1 MGKSRI
7 KPTELSFAG
16 QVISWIMEQISHG
29 GLPFRNALNDASL
42 YGLPTAKFPDVL
54 LTLDDA
60 GEQPFCSW
68 ELKTPSTDV
77 RDSKLLANAV
87 EKARVLK
94 VNYFVTWNMSS
105 AIIWQTPSRGPVE
118 ESHKRRE
125 YGPIPQI
132 SSAADIQDKV
142 KYLRLKELCARLL
155 LDLGRLYDD
164 ASVNLNHADT
174 TVFVSMLSK
183 AAEDLWGPIY
193 EAIKKQR
200 SNRQFDSRLE
210 AWAKKQGVNKYDTNF
225 YKTLARQVVYRLI
238 AKILFYQTLRRYR
251 LDLPV
256 MKLEGTPPRQL
267 ASKLADIF
275 QKARDVDFQAVFEP
289 DITDEIQFTRP
300 AADVLI
306 ELVGHLNEYTFEQMP
321 LDVIGRV
328 FEQLIPPEVR
338 HSLGQYFTREDL
350 VDFIIAFCVRNHD
363 DHVLDPTCGTGTF
376 LIRAYDRL
384 KRMADKSHHELLTQ
398 LWGVDIARFPAQLT
412 TINLFRQNL
421 ADYRNFPRIV
431 SKDFFEVAPGDE
443 FDFPP
448 PRVGIDVSH
457 TEKEKIPV
465 FDAIV
470 GNFPYIRQ
478 ELIERSNRGYKEQ
491 LKRVLW
497 DDWRRD
503 YPQLFQDHELSLSGQ
518 ADIYAYLF
526 FHTAVHLK
534 VGGRMGIVV
543 SNAWLNVAY
552 GYELQKFFLNKFKI
566 IAIVESRC
574 EPWFEDVAINTVFVI
589 LERCDDADQR
599 DEHRAKFVKLKKP
612 LAEIFPQDL
621 AIDAARRWSYVQEL
635 VDRIEGIG
643 PANSPAAR
651 QGAHKIFGPVNSK
664 YVKLPE
670 IDSYEDSDIR
680 VRAIRQG
687 DLRTQVETADRTV
700 KWGPH
705 LRAPD
710 VYFDLLQTCADKLV
724 PLGEVAEVRRGITT
738 GINEFFYLTPEQI
751 KHWKIEKQFLKPV
764 IRSSKECPSLIVNEK
779 NLKYKVFCCNKPKS
793 QLAGTNAL
801 RYIRWGERKLPG
813 SGKRWSDVPSVQGR
827 PNWYTL
833 PLHEPG
839 PILMTRIDNDCLRAI
854 SNPDGTLVDCNLA
867 EITPNDKSLTKGLLV
882 YLNSNPA
889 FLQRELL
896 GRANLGDGALKFE
909 VMDFPGIMVPNADVL
924 RRLERACGKDLDRI
938 ARRSVPPI
946 SKQKKD
952 KTRQAINIKLLE
964 LLGYGRREAK
974 KVAEELADGVS
985 LLVYERLNLPKSRK
999 RRIAAREKRDIEQL
1013 VETVEQKVLPNGV
1026 RRFPEAFVRGR
1037 VAWEDVPVP
1046 SEPLRIGDH
1055 GIGVC
1060 QMVLPD
1066 ETVFTETS
1074 FDRARAICYAQRNH
1088 PGELVVKIPRNEI
1101 ARLKALKDYV
1111 KYVQQ
1116 VREELYRTF
1125 MALSGEV
1132 NLSENLTN
1140 RVLEEYGLD
1149 LSD

>member
-1 MGKSRI
+1 
-7 KPTELSFAG
+7 
-16 QVISWIMEQISHG
+16 
-29 GLPFRNALNDASL
+29 
-42 YGLPTAKFPDVL
+42 
-54 LTLDDA
+54 
-60 GEQPFCSW
+60 
-68 ELKTPSTDV
+68 
-77 RDSKLLANAV
+77 
-87 EKARVLK
+87 
-94 VNYFVTWNMSS
+94 
-105 AIIWQTPSRGPVE
+105 
-118 ESHKRRE
+118 
-125 YGPIPQI
+125 
-132 SSAADIQDKV
+132 
-142 KYLRLKELCARLL
+142 
-155 LDLGRLYDD
+155 
-164 ASVNLNHADT
+164 
-174 TVFVSMLSK
+174 
-183 AAEDLWGPIY
+183 
-193 EAIKKQR
+193 
-200 SNRQFDSRLE
+200 
-210 AWAKKQGVNKYDTNF
+210 
-225 YKTLARQVVYRLI
+225 
-238 AKILFYQTLRRYR
+238 
-251 LDLPV
+251 

-289 DITDEIQFTRP
+289 DITDEIQFTRR
-300 AADVLI
+300 AADILV
-306 ELVGHLNEYTFEQMP
+306 ELVERLNKYTFEQMP

-350 VDFIIAFCVRNHD
+350 VDFIIAFCVRNQD
-363 DHVLDPTCGTGTF
+363 DRVLDPTCGTGTF

-398 LWGVDIARFPAQLT
+398 LWGVDIARFPAQLA

-421 ADYRNFPRIV
+421 ADYKNFPRIV

-448 PRVGIDVSH
+448 PKVGIDVSH
-457 TEKEKIPV
+457 TEKERIPV

-478 ELIERSNRGYKEQ
+478 ELIERSNRGYKEY
-491 LKRVLW
+491 LKEVLW

-503 YPQLFQDHELSLSGQ
+503 YPQLFQDHELRLSGQ

-526 FHTAVHLK
+526 FHAAVHLK

-687 DLRTQVETADRTV
+687 DLRIQVETAGRTV
-700 KWGPH
+700 KWGPY

-779 NLKYKVFCCNKPKS
+779 KLKYKVFCCNKPKS

-801 RYIRWGERKLPG
+801 RYIRWGEKQRTA
-813 SGKRWSDVPSVQGR
+813 SGVPWPQVPSVAGR
-827 PNWYTL
+827 EQWYYL
-833 PLHEPG
+833 PENIVADFL
-839 PILMTRIDNDCLRAI
+839 LLRFRDQRHYTP
-854 SNPDGTLVDCNLA
+854 SNPSHFPVGDTVFVGAFREPSIAKVGIAL
-867 EITPNDKSLTKGLLV
+867 
-882 YLNSNPA
+882 LNSFIS
-889 FLQRELL
+889 FLSAEVI
-896 GRANLGDGALKFE
+896 GRVNLGDGLLTTYGPEIKA
-909 VMDFPGIMVPNADVL
+909 ARL
-924 RRLERACGKDLDRI
+924 RSVILAGAARLAAGRQAESSGAARNLTGLLAETVSLEKTRLLFLDR
-938 ARRSVPPI
+938 
-946 SKQKKD
+946 
-952 KTRQAINIKLLE
+952 
-964 LLGYGRREAK
+964 
-974 KVAEELADGVS
+974 
-985 LLVYERLNLPKSRK
+985 LV
-999 RRIAAREKRDIEQL
+999 
-1013 VETVEQKVLPNGV
+1013 
-1026 RRFPEAFVRGR
+1026 
-1037 VAWEDVPVP
+1037 
-1046 SEPLRIGDH
+1046 
-1055 GIGVC
+1055 
-1060 QMVLPD
+1060 
-1066 ETVFTETS
+1066 
-1074 FDRARAICYAQRNH
+1074 
-1088 PGELVVKIPRNEI
+1088 
-1101 ARLKALKDYV
+1101 
-1111 KYVQQ
+1111 
-1116 VREELYRTF
+1116 
-1125 MALSGEV
+1125 
-1132 NLSENLTN
+1132 
-1140 RVLEEYGLD
+1140 
-1149 LSD
+1149 